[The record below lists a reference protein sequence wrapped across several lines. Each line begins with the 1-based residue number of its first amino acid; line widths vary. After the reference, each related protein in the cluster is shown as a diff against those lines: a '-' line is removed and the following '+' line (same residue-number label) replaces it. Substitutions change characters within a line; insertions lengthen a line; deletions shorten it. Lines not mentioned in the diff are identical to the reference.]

1 MEDTIRFDSGCRVKM
16 GVVAILRRGTHKWD
30 AIRRC
35 FVADGGGMTTS
46 TYAGIAQLV
55 ERWLCNPQVVGSSP
69 TVSSKLDSQLSS
81 GLLVRRVRHLLDR
94 VAVPNGYDKAIY
106 LDVAQLDRATAS

>member
-1 MEDTIRFDSGCRVKM
+1 
-16 GVVAILRRGTHKWD
+16 
-30 AIRRC
+30 
-35 FVADGGGMTTS
+35 MTAS

-81 GLLVRRVRHLLDR
+81 GLLVRRARHLLDR
-94 VAVPNGYDKAIY
+94 GVVPNGYDKAIHP
-106 LDVAQLDRATAS
+106 DVAQLVAH